1 TAHEVTVHFVHVA
14 RGMRYDG
21 RTLVLV
27 DLSPST
33 IWLSPARE
41 PGVGY
46 LPTGDFLDLWRAPGP
61 ATASTRRR
69 VRATL
74 ALLDADARVLGD
86 VALLLGEPRVTV
98 AGLAYDAQVVEGLP
112 PASSGACVLFLEWIS
127 GPTGA
132 SGRISR

>member
-1 TAHEVTVHFVHVA
+1 MCTAAAHESPVHFVHVA

-21 RTLVLV
+21 TTLTLV

-33 IWLSPARE
+33 IWLAPARE

-46 LPTGDFLDLWRAPGP
+46 LPTGDFLDLWGRTGP
-61 ATASTRRR
+61 AEPRRR
-69 VRATL
+69 VRARL

-98 AGLAYDAQVVEGLP
+98 AGLAYDARVLEGLV
-112 PASSGACVLFLEWIS
+112 PASSGACVLFLDWN
-127 GPTGA
+127 A
-132 SGRISR
+132 